1 MLAAITPLIRRLSSL
16 LSISTQISTARSLTV
31 ALNSLSTSLTL
42 LETPSLIIHPVLVYL
57 NKSTASHVIT
67 LFVGSKTLRLPSKRV
82 TFTFIGT
89 LNPPNLLLSHPQHLR
104 GQAQLSLHLIK
115 WLPEV
120 ARVKMVLPDVI
131 RASMRLWHHLSLA
144 NGLGVLAERRHG

>member
-1 MLAAITPLIRRLSSL
+1 M
-16 LSISTQISTARSLTV
+16 
-31 ALNSLSTSLTL
+31 
-42 LETPSLIIHPVLVYL
+42 IHPVLVHL
-57 NKSTASHVIT
+57 NKSTASYVIT
-67 LFVGSKTLRLPSKRV
+67 LFMGSKTLRSLSKRV

-89 LNPPNLLLSHPQHLR
+89 LNAPNLSLSYPQHLR

-131 RASMRLWHHLSLA
+131 QAFMRLWHHLSLA
-144 NGLGVLAERRHG
+144 NGLDVLVERRHG